1 MRTTYR
7 ILAMLIALGVVVQAA
22 VIAGA
27 WFLVLND
34 LDSGTVLDKNSENNW
49 AHVAHGQ
56 IGVMVMPL
64 LALLLLIVSFF
75 ARVPGGVKW
84 AAITLG
90 VTILQVVLAF
100 AGFAA
105 PIVGLL
111 HGVNAFAVAGV
122 AGVAARKAREAGT
135 TVPAEPATVS

>member
-1 MRTTYR
+1 MRTAYR
-7 ILAMLIALGVVVQAA
+7 ILAMLISIGVVVQAA

-34 LDSGTVLDKNSENNW
+34 LDSGTVLDKNSESNW
-49 AHVAHGQ
+49 AHVLHGQ
-56 IGVMVMPL
+56 IGVLVMPL
-64 LALLLLIVSFF
+64 LALVLLIVSFF
-75 ARVPGGVKW
+75 ARIPGGIKW

-90 VTILQVVLAF
+90 VTVLQVVLAF

-105 PIVGLL
+105 PLLGLL
-111 HGVNAFAVAGV
+111 HGVNAFALAGV

-135 TVPAEPATVS
+135 PAPAQPATVS